1 MLRYAWTGQ
10 GYDAMFGFLR
20 SRKDPLADARSAERW
35 FAAPAVADPLSRKQ
49 ELIEELAR
57 ITAPTAKLTPRR
69 LGALFVVDAHA
80 DQLFRALTAQYV
92 EHANRSAKIERQ
104 LWTALFDL
112 SQAFQTAFRSYEH
125 IAIENEHSGRWRQLL
140 PELVCRQIVHLG
152 RDAKARLYR
161 YESWIPGKWAELH
174 QLLALAAARQ
184 FERNPVQLVADQPP
198 TTIEHQYL
206 MTVVLQLIDTGNLSA
221 RQLEQVWSELD
232 GWCASLRLSLEP
244 KTVTSFFVDLA
255 SREGLKRRTTAALEG
270 SVLFVDTQPLHAA
283 LMHQQL
289 SLEQAIRTRPRSDE
303 TTRVSDQ
310 LCLLRRFAAKV
321 DPELKFL
328 ARHGDR
334 AIADGSVDAII
345 GLTKIAAYLRE
356 EDRDPDFQHYAGKTF
371 GGSLELAVFGRIRNE
386 NDRRIELARH
396 RLSQYVAAGGPWEIK
411 DVSLTGFRLMAPMK
425 AASDLPIGTL
435 VAIRPQAG
443 SQWTLGIVRRM
454 RRHTSERTEIG
465 LEIVASTLVGVDLIE
480 QRRNSDADYLVDG
493 EDGIINGRSFV
504 ALFLTLKKG
513 DSGQGVKS
521 LIVPASEYQSSK
533 RLTLIT
539 SKSIY
544 RVVLG
549 GPIEQQGEWVWTPV
563 EPQEIGTDTAS
574 SSSAGHRSA
583 H

>member
-1 MLRYAWTGQ
+1 
-10 GYDAMFGFLR
+10 MFGFLR
-20 SRKDPLADARSAERW
+20 SRKDPLADAKSAARW
-35 FAAPAVADPLSRKQ
+35 FAAPVATDALSRKQ
-49 ELIEELAR
+49 ELIEQLAG
-57 ITAPTAKLTPRR
+57 ITAPAAKLTPRR

-80 DQLFRALTAQYV
+80 EQLFRSLTAQYV

-112 SQAFQTAFRSYEH
+112 SQAFQTALRSYEQV
-125 IAIENEHSGRWRQLL
+125 AIENEHNARWQQLL

-174 QLLALAAARQ
+174 QLFALAAARR
-184 FERNPVQLVADQPP
+184 FERNPVQLVADGLP

-206 MTVVLQLIDTGNLSA
+206 MIVVLQLIDTGNLTP
-221 RQLEQVWSELD
+221 RQIEHVWSELD
-232 GWCASLRLSLEP
+232 SWCASVRMSLEP

-255 SREGLKRRTTAALEG
+255 SREGLKRRTNGALEG
-270 SVLFVDTQPLHAA
+270 SVLFVDTQPLHAS
-283 LMHQQL
+283 LMQQQV
-289 SLEQAIRTRPRSDE
+289 SIEQAIRTRPRSDE
-303 TTRVSDQ
+303 TSRLSEQ

-321 DPELKFL
+321 DPELKL
-328 ARHGDR
+328 IARHGDR
-334 AIADGSVDAII
+334 AIADGNVDAIV
-345 GLTKIAAYLRE
+345 GLTKIAGYLRE
-356 EDRDPDFQHYAGKTF
+356 EDRDPDFQLYAGKSF
-371 GGSLELAVFGRIRNE
+371 GGTLELAVFGRIRNE

-396 RLSQYVAAGGPWEIK
+396 RLSQYVAAGGPWEVK

-435 VAIRPQAG
+435 VAIRPQSGA
-443 SQWTLGIVRRM
+443 QWTLGIVRRM

-465 LEIVASTLVGVDLIE
+465 LEIVASTLAGVDLVE
-480 QRRNSDADYLVDG
+480 QRRNTEADYLVDG
-493 EDGIINGRSFV
+493 EDGVINGRSFI

-521 LIVPASEYQSSK
+521 LIVPAGEYQPSK
-533 RLTLIT
+533 RLTLVT

-549 GPIEQQGEWVWTPV
+549 GPLEQQGEWVWTAV
-563 EPQEIGTDTAS
+563 EPQEIGTHTVS
-574 SSSAGHRSA
+574 STSAGHRSA

>member
-1 MLRYAWTGQ
+1 
-10 GYDAMFGFLR
+10 MFGFLR

-35 FAAPAVADPLSRKQ
+35 CAAPVATDPLSRKQ
-49 ELIEELAR
+49 ELTDELAR

-69 LGALFVVDAHA
+69 LGALFVMDAHA
-80 DQLFRALTAQYV
+80 EQLFRALTAQYV

-112 SQAFQTAFRSYEH
+112 SQAFQTAFRSFEQV
-125 IAIENEHSGRWRQLL
+125 ALENEHSGRWQQLL

-174 QLLALAAARQ
+174 QLFALAAARQ
-184 FERNPVQLVADQPP
+184 FERSSVQLVADRPP

-206 MTVVLQLIDTGNLSA
+206 MTVVLQLIDTGNLTA
-221 RQLEQVWSELD
+221 RQLEHVWSELD

-244 KTVTSFFVDLA
+244 KVVTSFFVDLA
-255 SREGLKRRTTAALEG
+255 SREGLKRRATGALEG
-270 SVLFVDTQPLHAA
+270 SVLFVDTQPLHAV
-283 LMHQQL
+283 LIHQQL
-289 SLEQAIRTRPRSDE
+289 SLEQAIRTKPRSDE
-303 TTRVSDQ
+303 TRRVSDQ

-321 DPELKFL
+321 DPELRLL

-334 AIADGSVDAII
+334 AIADGNVDAII
-345 GLTKIAAYLRE
+345 GLTKIAGYMRE
-356 EDRDPDFQHYAGKTF
+356 EDRDPDFQHNSGKSF
-371 GGSLELAVFGRIRNE
+371 GSTLELAVFGRIRND

-435 VAIRPQAG
+435 VAIRPQTG

-465 LEIVASTLVGVDLIE
+465 LEIVASTLIGVDLIE
-480 QRRNSDADYLVDG
+480 QRRNLDADYLVDG

-521 LIVPASEYQSSK
+521 LIMPAGEYQPSK
-533 RLTLIT
+533 RLTLVT

-549 GPIEQQGEWVWTPV
+549 GPIEQQGEWVWTAV
-563 EPQEIGTDTAS
+563 EPQEIGTHTAS
-574 SSSAGHRSA
+574 PTSAGHRSA

>member
-1 MLRYAWTGQ
+1 
-10 GYDAMFGFLR
+10 MFGFLR

-35 FAAPAVADPLSRKQ
+35 FAAPVATDPLSRKQ

-57 ITAPTAKLTPRR
+57 VTAPTAKLTPRR
-69 LGALFVVDAHA
+69 LGALFVMDTHA
-80 DQLFRALTAQYV
+80 EQLFRALTAQYV

-125 IAIENEHSGRWRQLL
+125 VALENEHSGRWRQLL
-140 PELVCRQIVHLG
+140 PELVCRQVVHLG

-174 QLLALAAARQ
+174 QLFALAAARQ
-184 FERNPVQLVADQPP
+184 FDRSPVQLVADRQP

-206 MTVVLQLIDTGNLSA
+206 MTVVLQLIDTGNLTA
-221 RQLEQVWSELD
+221 RQLEHVWSELD
-232 GWCASLRLSLEP
+232 GWCASLRLTLEP

-255 SREGLKRRTTAALEG
+255 SREGMKRRMSGALEG

-334 AIADGSVDAII
+334 ATADGNVDAII

-356 EDRDPDFQHYAGKTF
+356 EDRDPDFQHYAGRTF

-396 RLSQYVAAGGPWEIK
+396 RLSQYVAAGGPWETK
-411 DVSLTGFRLMAPMK
+411 DVSLTGFRLVAPMK

-465 LEIVASTLVGVDLIE
+465 LEVVASTLVGVDLIE
-480 QRRNSDADYLVDG
+480 QRKSSDANYLVDG
-493 EDGIINGRSFV
+493 EDGIINGRSFI

-513 DSGQGVKS
+513 DSGQVVKS
-521 LIVPASEYQSSK
+521 LIVPAGEYQSSK

-563 EPQEIGTDTAS
+563 EPQEIGTHTAS
-574 SSSAGHRSA
+574 STSAGHRSA

>member
-1 MLRYAWTGQ
+1 
-10 GYDAMFGFLR
+10 MFGFLR

-35 FAAPAVADPLSRKQ
+35 FAAPVVTDPLSRKQ

-80 DQLFRALTAQYV
+80 EQLFRALTAQYV

-125 IAIENEHSGRWRQLL
+125 VALENEHSGRWRQLL

-184 FERNPVQLVADQPP
+184 FERSPVQLVADRPP

-221 RQLEQVWSELD
+221 RQIEQVWSELD

-289 SLEQAIRTRPRSDE
+289 SLEQAIRTRPRSGE

-411 DVSLTGFRLMAPMK
+411 DVSLTGIRLMAPMK

-465 LEIVASTLVGVDLIE
+465 FEIVASTPVGVDLIE

-513 DSGQGVKS
+513 DSGQVVKS

-574 SSSAGHRSA
+574 STSAGHRSA

>member
-1 MLRYAWTGQ
+1 
-10 GYDAMFGFLR
+10 MFGFLR

-35 FAAPAVADPLSRKQ
+35 FAAPVATDPLSRKQ

-69 LGALFVVDAHA
+69 LGALFVMDTHA
-80 DQLFRALTAQYV
+80 EQLFRALTAQYV

-125 IAIENEHSGRWRQLL
+125 VALENEHSGRWRQLL
-140 PELVCRQIVHLG
+140 PELVCRQVVHLG

-174 QLLALAAARQ
+174 QLFALAAARQ
-184 FERNPVQLVADQPP
+184 FDRSPVQLVADRQP

-206 MTVVLQLIDTGNLSA
+206 MTVVLQLIDTGNLTA
-221 RQLEQVWSELD
+221 RQLEHVWSELD
-232 GWCASLRLSLEP
+232 GWCASLRLTLEP

-255 SREGLKRRTTAALEG
+255 SREGMKRRMSGALEG

-334 AIADGSVDAII
+334 ATADGNIDAII

-356 EDRDPDFQHYAGKTF
+356 EDRDPDFQHYAGRTF

-386 NDRRIELARH
+386 NDRRMELARH

-465 LEIVASTLVGVDLIE
+465 LEVVASTLVGVDLIE
-480 QRRNSDADYLVDG
+480 QRKSSDANYLVDG
-493 EDGIINGRSFV
+493 EDGIINGRSFI

-513 DSGQGVKS
+513 DSGQVVKS
-521 LIVPASEYQSSK
+521 LIVPAGEYQSSK

-563 EPQEIGTDTAS
+563 EPQEIGTHTAS
-574 SSSAGHRSA
+574 STSAGHRSA

>member
-1 MLRYAWTGQ
+1 
-10 GYDAMFGFLR
+10 MFGFLR

-35 FAAPAVADPLSRKQ
+35 FAAPVATDPLSRKQ

-69 LGALFVVDAHA
+69 LGALFVMDTHA
-80 DQLFRALTAQYV
+80 EQLFRALTAQYV

-112 SQAFQTAFRSYEH
+112 SQAFQTAFRSYENV
-125 IAIENEHSGRWRQLL
+125 ALENEHSGRWRQLL

-174 QLLALAAARQ
+174 QLFALAAARQ
-184 FERNPVQLVADQPP
+184 FDRSPVQLVADRQP

-206 MTVVLQLIDTGNLSA
+206 MTVVLQLIDTGNLTA
-221 RQLEQVWSELD
+221 RQLEHVWSELD
-232 GWCASLRLSLEP
+232 SWCASLRLTLEP

-255 SREGLKRRTTAALEG
+255 SREGMKRRTTGALEG

-303 TTRVSDQ
+303 TARVSDQ

-334 AIADGSVDAII
+334 ATADGNVDAII

-371 GGSLELAVFGRIRNE
+371 GSSLELAVFGRIRNE
-386 NDRRIELARH
+386 NDRRMELARH
-396 RLSQYVAAGGPWEIK
+396 RLSQYVAADGPWEIK

-465 LEIVASTLVGVDLIE
+465 LEVVASTLVGVDLIE
-480 QRRNSDADYLVDG
+480 QRKSSDANYLVDG
-493 EDGIINGRSFV
+493 EDGIINGRSFI

-513 DSGQGVKS
+513 DSGQVVKS
-521 LIVPASEYQSSK
+521 LIVPAGEYQSSK

-563 EPQEIGTDTAS
+563 EPQEIGTHTAS

>member
-1 MLRYAWTGQ
+1 
-10 GYDAMFGFLR
+10 MFGFLR

-35 FAAPAVADPLSRKQ
+35 FAAPVATDPLSRKQ

-69 LGALFVVDAHA
+69 LGALFVMDTHA
-80 DQLFRALTAQYV
+80 EQLFRALTAQYV

-112 SQAFQTAFRSYEH
+112 SQAFQTAFRSYENV
-125 IAIENEHSGRWRQLL
+125 ALENEHSGRWRQLL

-174 QLLALAAARQ
+174 QLFALAAARQ
-184 FERNPVQLVADQPP
+184 FDRSPVQLVADRQP

-206 MTVVLQLIDTGNLSA
+206 MTVVLQLIDTGNLTA
-221 RQLEQVWSELD
+221 RQLEHVWSELD
-232 GWCASLRLSLEP
+232 SWCASLRLTLEP

-255 SREGLKRRTTAALEG
+255 SREGMKRRTTGALEG

-303 TTRVSDQ
+303 TARVSDQ

-334 AIADGSVDAII
+334 ATADGNVDAII

-371 GGSLELAVFGRIRNE
+371 GSSLELAVFGRIRNE
-386 NDRRIELARH
+386 NDRRMELARH

-465 LEIVASTLVGVDLIE
+465 LEVVASTLVGVDLIE
-480 QRRNSDADYLVDG
+480 QRKSSDTNYLVDG
-493 EDGIINGRSFV
+493 EDGIINGRSFI

-513 DSGQGVKS
+513 DSGQVVKS
-521 LIVPASEYQSSK
+521 LIVPAGEYQSSK

-563 EPQEIGTDTAS
+563 EPQEIGAHTAS
-574 SSSAGHRSA
+574 STSAGHRSA